1 MPPLREAA
9 TQIYRFFAGIVK
21 EEGRKE
27 GSLFECGALQFSVG
41 RLFMAAFSLPD
52 RSKDALV
59 APSHILTIRI
69 RE

>member
-1 MPPLREAA
+1 M
-9 TQIYRFFAGIVK
+9 
-21 EEGRKE
+21 RK

>member
-9 TQIYRFFAGIVK
+9 TQIYRFFAGILN
-21 EEGRKE
+21 EEGK
-27 GSLFECGALQFSVG
+27 SLCFECGALQFSVG

>member
-9 TQIYRFFAGIVK
+9 TQIYRFFAGILN
-21 EEGRKE
+21 EEGK
-27 GSLFECGALQFSVG
+27 SLECGALQFSVG

>member
-1 MPPLREAA
+1 M
-9 TQIYRFFAGIVK
+9 TTHFAQPRAVK
-21 EEGRKE
+21 RK
-27 GSLFECGALQFSVG
+27 GSLFNFECGALQFSVG